1 MKKNEEPFQMKG
13 KGMAAAIAI
22 CFIAVVALV
31 GAYTFSSYKREMKEP
46 VSYTH
51 LHLSN
56 ILLGF

>member
-31 GAYTFSSYKREMKEP
+31 GLIHSAATNVR
-46 VSYTH
+46 
-51 LHLSN
+51 
-56 ILLGF
+56 

>member
-31 GAYTFSSYKREMKEP
+31 GAYTFSSYKREMKEQLA
-46 VSYTH
+46 TRD
-51 LHLSN
+51 
-56 ILLGF
+56 